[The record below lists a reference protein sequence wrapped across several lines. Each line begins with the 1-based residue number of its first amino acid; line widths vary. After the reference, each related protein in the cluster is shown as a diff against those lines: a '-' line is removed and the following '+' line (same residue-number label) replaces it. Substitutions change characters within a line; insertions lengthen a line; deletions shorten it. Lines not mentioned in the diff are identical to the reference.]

1 VFLLHECLRLTNA
14 ELGPC
19 NVTEDLV
26 TQLNPYAWNEVSNM
40 LFLSQPLGVG
50 FSYSGKEPG
59 SLSNFSGQ
67 FQTEPVEGRY
77 PTINASAIDT
87 TDLAAIAAW
96 EVIQGF
102 YSALP
107 QLDSNVSST
116 KFNLAT
122 ESYGGH
128 YGPAFFSYFYDQNQ
142 AIANG
147 SAQGKA
153 MDFDSLT
160 IINGIIDEFIQV
172 VSRFTSTFES
182 QGNTNASSPTIPSS
196 RSIIPTASR
205 LLTTLNT
212 NTQNSLSICPLGA
225 WNKYNIVT
233 PRTEVLQLARPSAPK
248 LATCAV
254 TTWKASMRTN
264 KCKSTYIGV
273 TRSLT

>member
-1 VFLLHECLRLTNA
+1 
-14 ELGPC
+14 
-19 NVTEDLV
+19 
-26 TQLNPYAWNEVSNM
+26 M

-59 SLSNFSGQ
+59 SLSNFTGA
-67 FQTEPVEGRY
+67 FQSEPVQGRY

-128 YGPAFFSYFYDQNQ
+128 YGPAFFNYFYEQNQ

-147 SAQGKA
+147 TAKGKA

-172 VSRFTSTFES
+172 VSRFC
-182 QGNTNASSPTIPSS
+182 G
-196 RSIIPTASR
+196 
-205 LLTTLNT
+205 
-212 NTQNSLSICPLGA
+212 
-225 WNKYNIVT
+225 
-233 PRTEVLQLARPSAPK
+233 
-248 LATCAV
+248 
-254 TTWKASMRTN
+254 SMSER
-264 KCKSTYIGV
+264 
-273 TRSLT
+273 R